1 MIKKEYVGIKKLFL
15 RYWKSYGGIKSVLV
29 SPYMHISLVLTLF
42 SYGIWLE
49 NSWVEIPISV
59 LPNVIGFSLGGYA
72 IWLALG
78 DDKFR
83 ISISGKT
90 KLGDDSPFM
99 KVNAAFIHFIVLQ
112 ILALLFALISKA
124 EPLNSSPLA
133 LQLWFLDLTPWMQEF
148 YLGLTYIANFLG
160 YFIFTYAILSALA
173 ATMAIY
179 RIAGWL
185 EIYHTSK
192 KDEEKES

>member
-15 RYWKSYGGIKSVLV
+15 RYWKNYGGVKSIVA
-29 SPYMHISLVLTLF
+29 SPYMHISLIITLL
-42 SYGIWLE
+42 SYGIWLD

-83 ISISGKT
+83 SSISGKT
-90 KLGDDSPFM
+90 KSGDDSPFM

-124 EPLNSSPLA
+124 EPLSSSPLA
-133 LQLWFLDLTPWMQEF
+133 LQNWFLDLTPWMLEF
-148 YLGLTYIANFLG
+148 YLVLTYISNFLG
-160 YFIFTYAILSALA
+160 YFVFTYAILSALA

-179 RIAGWL
+179 RVAGWL
-185 EIYHTSK
+185 EVYHANK
-192 KDEEKES
+192 KTEKKKP

>member
-1 MIKKEYVGIKKLFL
+1 MGIKKLFL

-29 SPYMHISLVLTLF
+29 SPYMHISFVITLF

-124 EPLNSSPLA
+124 EPLNNSPLA
-133 LQLWFLDLTPWMQEF
+133 LQLWFLDLTPWMLEF
-148 YLGLTYIANFLG
+148 YLGLTYIANFIG

-179 RIAGWL
+179 RVAGWL
-185 EIYHTSK
+185 EIYHASK

>member
-15 RYWKSYGGIKSVLV
+15 RYWKSYGGVKSILA
-29 SPYMHISLVLTLF
+29 SPYMHISLLLTLL
-42 SYGIWLE
+42 SYGVWLD

-83 ISISGKT
+83 SSISGKT
-90 KLGDDSPFM
+90 KTGDDSPFM

-112 ILALLFALISKA
+112 IFSLLFALISKSK
-124 EPLNSSPLA
+124 PLSSSPIE
-133 LQLWFLDLTPWMQEF
+133 LQKWCLELTPWMLDF
-148 YLGLTYIANFLG
+148 YLGLNYTTNFLG
-160 YFIFTYAILSALA
+160 YFLFTYAILSALA

-179 RIAGWL
+179 RVAGWL
-185 EIYHTSK
+185 EIYHANK
-192 KDEEKES
+192 KSEKKES